1 MSPYLYEHL
10 FYDKGGINIPWGKVC
25 FLFVFV
31 FKYINDVGK
40 WD

>member
-10 FYDKGGINIPWGKVC
+10 FYDKGGINIPLGKAC
-25 FLFVFV
+25 FLFV